1 MPSLII
7 HGHFYQPP
15 RENPWTG
22 IIEEQP
28 SAAPFH
34 DWNERIHFECYRPN
48 AFARVSDAG
57 SDGQFANNYE
67 LISFNFGPTLLS
79 WLEQNRSYTYERIRE
94 ADRLSGLQHHGHGN
108 AIAQAYGHAILPLS
122 NDRDLR
128 TQIRWGLADF
138 RYRFGREAE
147 SLWLPET
154 ACDDRVMSALID
166 EGLRY
171 VILAPHQAA
180 RYRAVNNPRL
190 SLWERLG
197 EGAQHSERDK
207 EAARMPANRPQDAG
221 APTWRD
227 ATENTIDT
235 SIAYRYVDPDNPN
248 KSMAVF
254 FYDGR
259 TSRAIAFEQLL
270 KSSRDLV
277 DALAQ
282 SAHSRQMLNIATDGE
297 TYGHHFKFGDLCLAH
312 ALTEEAPARGFT
324 ITNYGEYLE
333 QHPPEF
339 EVEIN
344 KGADGEGT
352 SWSCAHGVGRWIRDC
367 GCHTGGEP
375 GWNQEWRKP
384 LRDALDYLREA
395 NIPHFEATCGP
406 LFIDPWQARDDSIAL
421 MLDST
426 ASREKFAFDHAGRW
440 LSRDEQER
448 GLGYLELQRM
458 LLLMYTSCGWF
469 FNDISGIETIQIL
482 KYAARAIDLM
492 EQLRLPSVRDEFLE
506 ILHEAKS
513 NRPKLGTGAD
523 IYRRFVEPSNPS
535 LREQPGNQTV
545 MA

>member
-22 IIEEQP
+22 VVEEQP

-48 AFARVSDAG
+48 AFVRITDAG
-57 SDGQFANNYE
+57 PAEQFVNNYE
-67 LISFNFGPTLLS
+67 LISFNFGPTLLN
-79 WLEQNRSYTYERIRE
+79 WLKQNHSYTYERIRE
-94 ADRLSGLQHHGHGN
+94 ADRLSALQRNGHGN
-108 AIAQAYGHAILPLS
+108 AIAQAYGHAILPLC

-138 RYRFGREAE
+138 RYRFGRDAEA
-147 SLWLPET
+147 LWLPET
-154 ACDDRVMSALID
+154 ACNDRVMSALID

-171 VILAPHQAA
+171 VILAPHQAS
-180 RYRAVNNPRL
+180 RYRTAR
-190 SLWERLG
+190 S
-197 EGAQHSERDK
+197 SERV
-207 EAARMPANRPQDAG
+207 NDAM
-221 APTWRD
+221 
-227 ATENTIDT
+227 DT
-235 SIAYRYVDPDNPN
+235 SMAYRYVGRDNPG

-259 TSRAIAFEQLL
+259 TSRAIAFEKLL
-270 KSSRDLV
+270 ASSRELV
-277 DALAQ
+277 DAFAQ
-282 SAHSRQMLNIATDGE
+282 SANSKEMINIATDGE

-324 ITNYGEYLE
+324 ITNYGEFLE

-344 KGADGEGT
+344 NGSDGEGT
-352 SWSCAHGVGRWIRDC
+352 SWSCVHGVGRWIRDC

-384 LRDALDYLREA
+384 LRDALDYLRDA
-395 NIPHFEATCGP
+395 NIPPFAATRGS
-406 LFIDPWQARDDSIAL
+406 LFTDPWHARDDSIAL
-421 MLDST
+421 VLDST
-426 ASREKFAFDHAGRW
+426 ESREKLLFDHAGRW
-440 LSRDEQER
+440 LSRDEQTR
-448 GLGYLELQRM
+448 ALTYLELQRM

-492 EQLRLPSVRDEFLE
+492 EQLRLPSVRDKVLE

-513 NRPKLGTGAD
+513 NRPGMGTGAD

-535 LREQPGNQTV
+535 FAKRLETESAALINR
-545 MA
+545 